1 MRRDHD
7 HQQHKNEILRP
18 CPLTPLP
25 KQNFC
30 HKVLPRLI
38 RTQGPQML
46 APEHIQ
52 DPHSIHVYEG
62 NRVCEA
68 SPGYKMVQKRRQAVE
83 ELKGAWPLG

>member
-1 MRRDHD
+1 MRRDHG
-7 HQQHKNEILRP
+7 HQQHKDEILRP

-25 KQNFC
+25 EQNFC
-30 HKVLPRLI
+30 HKVLPGLI

-52 DPHSIHVYEG
+52 DPHSIHVCKG

-68 SPGYKMVQKRRQAVE
+68 SPGYKTVQRRQAVE
-83 ELKGAWPLG
+83 ELKGTWPSA